1 MKDFTFDFE
10 ECDSRVEQFVKYNV
24 FTNGECIGYV
34 EQFEDDAGWRA
45 TAVHPEL
52 GRTWVPNSDS
62 IYFRTRR
69 AAAWAINHHLKK
81 REKSDNRKIAELKK
95 WKRK

>member
-1 MKDFTFDFE
+1 MKDFTFEFE
-10 ECDSRVEQFVKYNV
+10 ERDSRFVKYSV
-24 FTNGECIGYV
+24 FTNGKYIGYV
-34 EQFEDDAGWRA
+34 EQFEGDPGWRA
-45 TAVHPEL
+45 VAVQPVL
-52 GRTWVPNSDS
+52 GRTWVPNRAG

-69 AAAWAINHHLKK
+69 AAAWGINRHLKK

>member
-1 MKDFTFDFE
+1 MKDVTFDFE
-10 ECDSRVEQFVKYNV
+10 ECDSRFVKYNV
-24 FTNGECIGYV
+24 FANGECIGYV
-34 EQFEDDAGWRA
+34 EEFEDDAGWRA

-52 GRTWVPNSDS
+52 GRTWIPNSDS

-69 AAAWAINHHLKK
+69 AAAWGINRHLKK